1 MKFSEVEQKEKHLNS
16 KFTGVN
22 EDLAW
27 KKIINCTKAESKGN
41 IGKYLYKSRCK
52 WENTIRNLDLRN
64 DEAWDQ
70 TRRGTII
77 IRNSIQVT
85 SINGK

>member
-1 MKFSEVEQKEKHLNS
+1 LNS

-64 DEAWDQ
+64 DEAWD
-70 TRRGTII
+70 
-77 IRNSIQVT
+77 
-85 SINGK
+85 